1 MGSFRRTVT
10 EHLLA
15 ELPPG
20 SKVASFSST
29 SDGILVYIGTAEGE
43 SWGAA
48 PSSISG
54 SVFVLFNAA
63 ADVLSRCHGVTR
75 LAWGALLLSPPS
87 PSAGMADSLPPL
99 RRLRS
104 NPPVSPPRAL
114 WLLALIGEYW
124 PLKGKA

>member
-75 LAWGALLLSPPS
+75 LAWGALLLSPPLPLS
-87 PSAGMADSLPPL
+87 RHGGQPPAFAAAEIESSRLPP
-99 RRLRS
+99 
-104 NPPVSPPRAL
+104 
-114 WLLALIGEYW
+114 
-124 PLKGKA
+124 